1 MRPRCYK
8 KQPSEAY
15 VSFGFWIFFLQKNC
29 ILKLFCIFAKKYEK
43 ALFFC
48 FCMLSVVA
56 MCQDKM
62 GYMSLLYETF
72 VYDTAIVRNY
82 QPNISVVYTGPFE
95 DAPGD
100 RYFHIVNTAT
110 NRVR

>member
-1 MRPRCYK
+1 M
-8 KQPSEAY
+8 
-15 VSFGFWIFFLQKNC
+15 SFGFWIFFL
-29 ILKLFCIFAKKYEK
+29 AKKLHIKIILYLCK
-43 ALFFC
+43 KIMKKCCFFC

-110 NRVR
+110 NRVC

>member
-1 MRPRCYK
+1 MCPL
-8 KQPSEAY
+8 
-15 VSFGFWIFFLQKNC
+15 VFGFFFLQKNC

-43 ALFFC
+43 VLFFC

>member
-1 MRPRCYK
+1 M
-8 KQPSEAY
+8 
-15 VSFGFWIFFLQKNC
+15 SFGFWIFFL
-29 ILKLFCIFAKKYEK
+29 AKKLHIKIILYLCKKNYEK
-43 ALFFC
+43 VLFFC